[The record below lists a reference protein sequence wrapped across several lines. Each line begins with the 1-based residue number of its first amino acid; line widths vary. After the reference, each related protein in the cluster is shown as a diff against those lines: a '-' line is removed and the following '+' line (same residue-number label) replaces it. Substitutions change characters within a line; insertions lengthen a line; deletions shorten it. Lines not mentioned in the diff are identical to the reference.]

1 MCLSDP
7 QPSYVD
13 LAPVSLAPVSSPSP
27 SITELEARALGAVD
41 LAEKISEPLNR
52 FSLARG
58 AVRVVALIAR
68 ARRDRLLGGA
78 R

>member
-7 QPSYVD
+7 QPTCYD
-13 LAPVSLAPVSSPSP
+13 LAPVSLAPVSSSP

-41 LAEKISEPLNR
+41 LVEKISEPLNR
-52 FSLARG
+52 FSLARCL
-58 AVRVVALIAR
+58 VRGVALIAR
-68 ARRDRLLGGA
+68 ARRDRRGGA

>member
-13 LAPVSLAPVSSPSP
+13 LAPVSLAPVSSP

-52 FSLARG
+52 FSLARVL
-58 AVRVVALIAR
+58 VRGVALIAR
-68 ARRDRLLGGA
+68 ARRDRLGGA

>member
-27 SITELEARALGAVD
+27 SITELEQRALGAVN
-41 LAEKISEPLNR
+41 LAEKLSEPVSR
-52 FSLARG
+52 FSLARSI
-58 AVRVVALIAR
+58 VRGVALIAR
-68 ARRDRLLGGA
+68 ARRDRLGGA

>member
-13 LAPVSLAPVSSPSP
+13 LAPVSLAPVSSPS
-27 SITELEARALGAVD
+27 ITELEQRALNAVD
-41 LAEKISEPLNR
+41 LAEKISEPVNR
-52 FSLARG
+52 FSLARVF
-58 AVRVVALIAR
+58 VRGVALIAR
-68 ARRDRLLGGA
+68 ARRDRLGGA

>member
-7 QPSYVD
+7 QPTCYD
-13 LAPVSLAPVSSPSP
+13 LAPVSLAPVSSSP
-27 SITELEARALGAVD
+27 SITELEHRALNAVD

-58 AVRVVALIAR
+58 FVRGVALLAR
-68 ARRDRLLGGA
+68 ARRDRLGGA

>member
-13 LAPVSLAPVSSPSP
+13 LAPVSLAPVSSPS
-27 SITELEARALGAVD
+27 ITELEARALGAVD
-41 LAEKISEPLNR
+41 LAEKVSEPLNR

-58 AVRVVALIAR
+58 AVRLVALIAR
-68 ARRDRLLGGA
+68 ARRDRLRGGA

>member
-1 MCLSDP
+1 MCLSDQYP
-7 QPSYVD
+7 TEYD

-41 LAEKISEPLNR
+41 LAEKVSEPLNR

-58 AVRVVALIAR
+58 AVRLVALIAR
-68 ARRDRLLGGA
+68 ARRDRLGGA

>member
-7 QPSYVD
+7 QPTCYD

-41 LAEKISEPLNR
+41 LAERVSEPLNR

-58 AVRVVALIAR
+58 AVRLVALIAR
-68 ARRDRLLGGA
+68 ARRDRLRGGA

>member
-13 LAPVSLAPVSSPSP
+13 LAPVSLAPVSSSP
-27 SITELEARALGAVD
+27 SITELEHRALNAVD
-41 LAEKISEPLNR
+41 LAEKISEPINR

-58 AVRVVALIAR
+58 AVKVVALIAR
-68 ARRDRLLGGA
+68 ARRDRLGGF

>member
-13 LAPVSLAPVSSPSP
+13 LAPVSLAPVSSSP

-52 FSLARG
+52 FSLARVF
-58 AVRVVALIAR
+58 VRGVALIAR
-68 ARRDRLLGGA
+68 ARRDRSGGA

>member
-13 LAPVSLAPVSSPSP
+13 LAPVSLASVSSSP

-41 LAEKISEPLNR
+41 LAERVSEPLNR

-58 AVRVVALIAR
+58 AVRLVALIAR
-68 ARRDRLLGGA
+68 ARRDRSGGA

>member
-13 LAPVSLAPVSSPSP
+13 LAPVSLAPVSSSP
-27 SITELEARALGAVD
+27 SITELEHRALNAVD
-41 LAEKISEPLNR
+41 LAERVSEPLNR

-68 ARRDRLLGGA
+68 ARRDRSGGA

>member
-13 LAPVSLAPVSSPSP
+13 LAPVSLAPVSSSP

-58 AVRVVALIAR
+58 AVKVVALIAR
-68 ARRDRLLGGA
+68 ARRDRLGGA

>member
-13 LAPVSLAPVSSPSP
+13 LAPVSLAPVSSSP

-41 LAEKISEPLNR
+41 LAERVSEPLNR

-68 ARRDRLLGGA
+68 ARRDRGA
-78 R
+78 Q

>member
-13 LAPVSLAPVSSPSP
+13 LAPVSLAPVSSPS
-27 SITELEARALGAVD
+27 ITELEHRALNAVD

-52 FSLARG
+52 FSLARVF
-58 AVRVVALIAR
+58 VRGVALIAR
-68 ARRDRLLGGA
+68 ARRDRLGGA

>member
-13 LAPVSLAPVSSPSP
+13 LAPVSLAPVSSSP

-68 ARRDRLLGGA
+68 ARRDRLGGA